1 MSEQG
6 LQENRVTKKSPLRRP
21 GCVIGLMIWL
31 LLVLSPCL
39 MIVLAVRGEIALTT
53 GSAPEQKLRI
63 WLIQE
68 AGQSGIGVSNVDLLT
83 DSGQLCVQTNVRF
96 ILWRGQ
102 AEPAQ
107 SQYCECYTRIET
119 DWQLLRVSQ
128 DACTPTE

>member
-6 LQENRVTKKSPLRRP
+6 LQENKVVKKGPLRRL
-21 GCVIGLMIWL
+21 GCIIGLIIWL
-31 LLVLSPCL
+31 FLVFSPCL

-68 AGQSGIGVSNVDLLT
+68 AAQSGVGFSNVDVLT
-83 DSGQLCVQTNVRF
+83 DGDQLCVQTNVRF
-96 ILWRGQ
+96 MLWRGQ

-107 SQYCECYTRIET
+107 YCECYTRTET
-119 DWQLLRVSQ
+119 DWQLLDVSQ
-128 DACTPTE
+128 DACIPTE